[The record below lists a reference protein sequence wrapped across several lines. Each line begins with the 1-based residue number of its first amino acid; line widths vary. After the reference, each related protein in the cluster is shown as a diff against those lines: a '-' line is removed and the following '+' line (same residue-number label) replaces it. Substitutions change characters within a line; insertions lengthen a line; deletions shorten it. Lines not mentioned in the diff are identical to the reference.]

1 MELLNSRK
9 LQKQYKILCHC
20 RYDSD
25 LNRKIWK
32 SNTTYKCDNK
42 YADIKE
48 MKNDMKII
56 KLINLKLGIQRHINS
71 GVGRVYIV
79 KWLYHPK
86 QPPLSK

>member
-42 YADIKE
+42 YADIEDEKWHE
-48 MKNDMKII
+48 NYKTDKF
-56 KLINLKLGIQRHINS
+56 K
-71 GVGRVYIV
+71 VGD
-79 KWLYHPK
+79 PK
-86 QPPLSK
+86 TYKFRGWESLHC